1 MSAHDGAPLPP
12 EHARGGPSA
21 CPWLE
26 SLAAHALGAL
36 ALHEVPGVLA
46 HLAGGCAVCRAEHA
60 RLLET
65 LATMDTLSVDGPSA
79 DTLGAGMLNA
89 DVPDARKAPQLPG
102 APAAAAARSRIPGPG
117 PTVKAR
123 LLEAA
128 ARTPQDPAP
137 SVNPEPSAPASRP
150 GAPARDFHRPWRHA
164 EAAPG
169 RFAQGLTTIAAAG
182 LGNDGFERTG
192 IEGIE
197 AKTLFVDAARRRV
210 SMMVRMAPG
219 TSYPAHRHAAV
230 EECFVVAG
238 DIRVGERVLRAGDY
252 QVAAEDSIHGVQS
265 TEQGCVLF
273 IVSSQDDELV

>member
-65 LATMDTLSVDGPSA
+65 LATMDTL
-79 DTLGAGMLNA
+79 TWNA
-89 DVPDARKAPQLPG
+89 STSDARDAREEPRLPG
-102 APAAAAARSRIPGPG
+102 GAAAAASSRIPGPG

-230 EECFVVAG
+230 EECFVVSG

-265 TEQGCVLF
+265 TEHGCVLF